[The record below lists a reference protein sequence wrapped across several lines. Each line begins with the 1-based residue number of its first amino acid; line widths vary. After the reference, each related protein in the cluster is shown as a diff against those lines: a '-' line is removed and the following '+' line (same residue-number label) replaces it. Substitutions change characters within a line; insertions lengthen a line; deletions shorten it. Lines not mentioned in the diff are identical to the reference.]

1 MKTSNLSENIIVL
14 GTAQDGGYPQAGCR
28 EKCCVEAWNDHKL
41 KRRVS
46 SLSIISGDDCWLI
59 DITPDFAYQLN
70 MIETRLN
77 RQPHICGIFISHA
90 HMGHYIG
97 LMELGL
103 EVMNTN
109 LIPVYVMPKMKSF
122 LQENAPF
129 TQLIN
134 LKNIKLRQ
142 MTENVLIQ
150 LNDSINI
157 TPFEVPHRNEYS
169 ETIGFR
175 IKSSDRSI
183 LYISDIDSWDTWDVD
198 INDMIRSNDLLFL
211 DGTFFSDIEIPIRN
225 MQDVPHPY
233 IKESLQ
239 KFSLLEEVDR
249 DKVYFTHL
257 NHSNPVIKQSSVE
270 RLATINQGC
279 HIAEDGMVFSL

>member
-14 GTAQDGGYPQAGCR
+14 GTAQDGGYPQVGCR

-150 LNDSINI
+150 LNDNINI

-211 DGTFFSDIEIPIRN
+211 DGTFFSDIELPIRN

>member
-1 MKTSNLSENIIVL
+1 
-14 GTAQDGGYPQAGCR
+14 
-28 EKCCVEAWNDHKL
+28 
-41 KRRVS
+41 
-46 SLSIISGDDCWLI
+46 
-59 DITPDFAYQLN
+59 
-70 MIETRLN
+70 
-77 RQPHICGIFISHA
+77 
-90 HMGHYIG
+90 MGHYIG

-211 DGTFFSDIEIPIRN
+211 DGTFFSDIELPIRN

>member
-1 MKTSNLSENIIVL
+1 MNTSNLSENIIVL
-14 GTAQDGGYPQAGCR
+14 GTAQDGGYPQVGCR

-41 KRRVS
+41 KRSVS

-211 DGTFFSDIEIPIRN
+211 DGTFFSDIELPIRN

-270 RLATINQGC
+270 RLTTINQGC